1 LGGPAYYIQRGLG
14 KKMALVAIVNILAVF
29 ALRKPIIAALRNY
42 DEARKTTDEPIFRAK
57 DIGLTNT
64 DCWK

>member
-1 LGGPAYYIQRGLG
+1 
-14 KKMALVAIVNILAVF
+14 MALVAIVNILAVF

-42 DEARKTTDEPIFRAK
+42 DEARKTIDEPVFRAK

>member
-1 LGGPAYYIQRGLG
+1 MAWNITDIL
-14 KKMALVAIVNILAVF
+14 MALVAIVNILAVF
-29 ALRKPIIAALRNY
+29 ALRRPIIAALQNY
-42 DEARKTTDEPIFRAK
+42 DEASKTTDEPIFRAK

>member
-1 LGGPAYYIQRGLG
+1 
-14 KKMALVAIVNILAVF
+14 MALVAIVNILAVF
-29 ALRKPIIAALRNY
+29 ALRKPIIAALQNY
-42 DEARKTTDEPIFRAK
+42 DEARKTIDEPVFRAK